1 MAEDIAAII
10 EGASPDDLTLLR
22 RALMYEELARQRG
35 AQTDGDDAL
44 SENWR
49 QGGYPYLNRLR
60 RKSYEKQKYDLQRE
74 LLKLQRWVNMQS
86 SFGRRRSLREILSA
100 QVFTS
105 LSFGFR

>member
-1 MAEDIAAII
+1 LAEDIAAII

-22 RALMYEELARQRG
+22 RALMHEELARQRG